1 MVKITKM
8 TRHDLL
14 DNAIHGPPVILKN
27 KGDAFLALETTSVE
41 GVLLSLLSIPT
52 CHKSVLKNREELLLS
67 YATLL
72 LAALLL
78 VQGLHSLAV
87 AEHDHHH
94 LLRMLRPGVHLRCV
108 DHLLQPRRGQ

>member
-72 LAALLL
+72 LAALCRNI
-78 VQGLHSLAV
+78 
-87 AEHDHHH
+87 D
-94 LLRMLRPGVHLRCV
+94 
-108 DHLLQPRRGQ
+108 